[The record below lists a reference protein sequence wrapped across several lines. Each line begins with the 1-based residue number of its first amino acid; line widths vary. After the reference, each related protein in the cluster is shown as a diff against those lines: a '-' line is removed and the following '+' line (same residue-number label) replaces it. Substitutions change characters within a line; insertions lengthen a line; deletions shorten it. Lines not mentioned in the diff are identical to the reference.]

1 MVEVIKQHAM
11 KDLEYIEGLE
21 AYLDDGNK
29 PSKANVYDLIAMV
42 RWNAETLL
50 GIIND

>member
-1 MVEVIKQHAM
+1 MVEVKEHALM
-11 KDLEYIEGLE
+11 DLKYIEDLE
-21 AYLDDGNK
+21 AYLNNGNK
-29 PSKANVYDLIAMV
+29 PFIANVYDLIAMV